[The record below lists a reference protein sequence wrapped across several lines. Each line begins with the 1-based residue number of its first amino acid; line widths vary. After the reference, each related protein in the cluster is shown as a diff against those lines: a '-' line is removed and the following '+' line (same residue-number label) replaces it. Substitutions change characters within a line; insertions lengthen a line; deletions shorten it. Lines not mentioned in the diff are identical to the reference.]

1 MKSAQM
7 VGMVLVVVAVLLLGY
22 GLFVAIPFPGMVNE
36 QVTTKVD
43 ELTPPAER
51 KAVDTNILNSE
62 SVKKIET
69 LKVNGE
75 RPISPD
81 SGSLQR
87 DNPFSG
93 I

>member
-7 VGMVLVVVAVLLLGY
+7 VGMILVVVAVVLLGY
-22 GLFVAIPFPGMVNE
+22 GLFVAMPFPGTVSE
-36 QVTTKVD
+36 EVSSKVE

-69 LKVNGE
+69 YQVNE
-75 RPISPD
+75 SVFRNI
-81 SGSLQR
+81 GS
-87 DNPFSG
+87 
-93 I
+93 